1 MNKKKLKIII
11 ILSLVVLLIFGVSAL
26 ARYHQDCKQEL
37 REVDRYAQPYIV
49 DVMEA
54 LGAWNYEAIEPFLTQ
69 NYRTHSSQEEWKNEL
84 QKFSGLGG
92 LQSFARPRFVSHT
105 PFKRFWMLES
115 AIDFYAISAEFENAN
130 AVVRLSFE
138 NNCGNLKVDSIK
150 ITSPYFRYQL
160 DDSNDDE
167 LENSEAEFEEI
178 DVLNY
183 EPEDLDR
190 DPEDEIISPDFQ
202 PEIKKKTENTRWP
215 RKY

>member
-1 MNKKKLKIII
+1 MKIII
-11 ILSLVVLLIFGVSAL
+11 ILLLVVLLIFGVSVF

-37 REVDRYAQPYIV
+37 REVDRYAQSYII

-54 LGAWNYEAIEPFLTQ
+54 LSEWNYETVEPFLTE
-69 NYRTHSSQEEWKNEL
+69 NYKSQPSQAEWKNEL
-84 QKFSGLGG
+84 QKFSQLGG

-105 PFKRFWMLES
+105 PFKRFWIIES

-138 NNCGNLKVDSIK
+138 NNCGVLKVDSIK

-160 DDSNDDE
+160 EESNDDE

-183 EPEDLDR
+183 ESEDLNR
-190 DPEDEIISPDFQ
+190 DSEDEIISPDTQ
-202 PEIKKKTENTRWP
+202 PETKKKTSSSRWP

>member
-1 MNKKKLKIII
+1 MNKKKSKIII
-11 ILSLVVLLIFGVSAL
+11 VLLLVVLLIFGVSAL
-26 ARYHQDCKQEL
+26 ATYHQDCKQEL
-37 REVDRYAQPYIV
+37 REVDRYAQPYII

-54 LGAWNYEAIEPFLTQ
+54 LSAWNYETIEPFLTE
-69 NYRTHSSQEEWKNEL
+69 NYRTNSSQEEWTNEL
-84 QKFSGLGG
+84 QKFSRLGG

-138 NNCGNLKVDSIK
+138 NKCGDLKVDSIK

-160 DDSNDDE
+160 DDSNDDA
-167 LENSEAEFEEI
+167 LENNEAEFEEI

-183 EPEDLDR
+183 EPEDLGGDS
-190 DPEDEIISPDFQ
+190 EDEIIPPDFQ
-202 PEIKKKTENTRWP
+202 PEVKKKTTDSRWP